1 VFLFT
6 GQALL
11 PAGVDAVTSVR
22 LFDGCAETPLAKTR
36 QTPFAGRAS
45 PAEMHSPALSVLER
59 KLAKAE
65 RQAQAARERRAKA
78 EARSRQ
84 VEQRL
89 KRERAQATR
98 ALAERR
104 ETMGA
109 AGRVAVAPRARSAR
123 PSVPEAAAKLAP
135 LQ

>member
-1 VFLFT
+1 L
-6 GQALL
+6 
-11 PAGVDAVTSVR
+11 VR
-22 LFDGCAETPLAKTR
+22 LLDWCAETPLAKTR
-36 QTPFAGRAS
+36 QTPIAWRAS
-45 PAEMHSPALSVLER
+45 PAEMNSPALSVLER

-98 ALAERR
+98 ALAEHR

-109 AGRVAVAPRARSAR
+109 AGRVAAAPRASRPR
-123 PSVPEAAAKLAP
+123 PSVPQEAAQLAP
-135 LQ
+135 SKRANATPKTRSSQPL